1 MERFNPLNDYLFL
14 KIMGEEG
21 DEEQCLA
28 FLNAVLADSNESSRR
43 LVKILGNR
51 SLSPETLGDKGIV
64 LDFIAL
70 AETENRKNIRVN
82 VEVQLKDLHNMT
94 ERTLYY
100 WSREYISGIKEGE
113 DYGGLPRVIAVNIVN
128 FDHIKLEEFHTV
140 FRLREDAHRE
150 YVLTD
155 LLEIHFLNM
164 IKFRKLERKD
174 MNKPLERWLTFF
186 DERTPEQ
193 TLREVIG
200 MDAAIQKAQS
210 RLEEVTQDYEVRRT
224 YIMRQKA
231 LSDWTT
237 GVNTAFEKGIEKGRV
252 EGSLDIAK
260 KALAEGATID
270 FIQKITGLSLE
281 DIVSLQTK

>member
-1 MERFNPLNDYLFL
+1 MERFNPLNDYIFL

-28 FLNAVLADSNESSRR
+28 FLNAVLADSNESH
-43 LVKILGNR
+43 LKLLKILGNR
-51 SLSPETLGDKGIV
+51 SLSPERMGDKGVV

-70 AETENRKNIRVN
+70 AETETQKNIRVN
-82 VEVQLKDLHNMT
+82 VEVQLKDLRNMT

-113 DYGGLPRVIAVNIVN
+113 DYSGLPRVIAVNIVN
-128 FDHIKLEEFHTV
+128 FDHIKLDKFHTA
-140 FRLREDAHRE
+140 FRLREDTHRE

-164 IKFRKLERKD
+164 VKFRKLETKD
-174 MNKPLERWLTFF
+174 MDNPLERWLTIF

-200 MDAAIQKAQS
+200 MDTAIQKAQS

-231 LSDWTT
+231 LSDWTS
-237 GVNTAFEKGIEKGRV
+237 GVNTAIEKKAMDV
-252 EGSLDIAK
+252 AK
-260 KALAEGATID
+260 KALAKGYAIED
-270 FIQKITGLSLE
+270 IQDLTGLSLE
-281 DIVSLQTK
+281 DIVSLQTE

>member
-1 MERFNPLNDYLFL
+1 M
-14 KIMGEEG
+14 
-21 DEEQCLA
+21 
-28 FLNAVLADSNESSRR
+28 
-43 LVKILGNR
+43 
-51 SLSPETLGDKGIV
+51 GDKGVV
-64 LDFIAL
+64 LDFLAL
-70 AETENRKNIRVN
+70 AETETRKNIRVN

-94 ERTLYY
+94 ERTLYC

-113 DYGGLPRVIAVNIVN
+113 DYSRLPRVIAVNIVN
-128 FDHIKLEEFHTV
+128 FDHIKLEKFHTA
-140 FRLREDAHRE
+140 FRLREDTHRE

-164 IKFRKLERKD
+164 VKFRKLETKD
-174 MNKPLERWLTFF
+174 MDNPLERWLTFF

-193 TLREVIG
+193 TLREVIR

-237 GVNTAFEKGIEKGRV
+237 GVNTAFEKGVAKGIEKGIEKGRV
-252 EGSLDIAK
+252 EGSFDIAK

-281 DIVSLQTK
+281 YINLLQTE

>member
-1 MERFNPLNDYLFL
+1 MERFNPLNDYIFL

-28 FLNAVLADSNESSRR
+28 FLNAVLADSNESH
-43 LVKILGNR
+43 LKLLKILGNR
-51 SLSPETLGDKGIV
+51 SLSPESIGDKGII
-64 LDFIAL
+64 LDFLAL
-70 AETENRKNIRVN
+70 AETETRKNIRVN

-113 DYGGLPRVIAVNIVN
+113 DYSGLPRVIAVNIVN
-128 FDHIKLEEFHTV
+128 FDHIKLDNFHTA
-140 FRLREDAHRE
+140 FRLREDTHRE

-164 IKFRKLERKD
+164 VKFRKQETKD

-200 MDAAIQKAQS
+200 MDTAIQKAQS

-237 GVNTAFEKGIEKGRV
+237 GVNTAIEKKAMDV
-252 EGSLDIAK
+252 AQ
-260 KALAEGATID
+260 KALAEGLPVNV
-270 FIQKITGLSLE
+270 IQKITGLSLE
-281 DIVSLQTK
+281 DIISLQTK